1 MTNKQMTRY
10 ITPERV
16 LHNTA
21 NKTMIAVV
29 DTEMLGK
36 LGGDEFNRKV
46 FDIGF
51 QIVDKK
57 GTVYSSGSFL
67 PQEFWDEIDN
77 LKPSSFLRSKKK
89 RLEYD
94 AKVESGETDV
104 LPWDRIMALMK
115 HEMACYDV
123 DYFAAYNLNHDKGV
137 LQKTHELL
145 SPDTPFDLMSAA
157 KPLDIYPMAVQL
169 LLNRPTYKR
178 LALKHG
184 RVSKNGTPS
193 ATAESAY
200 AYITGNWDYKEIHT
214 GFQDVLIEVEILAYC
229 YRQNKAFNGNIN
241 PQAHRIFKDERQT
254 NEQLSLAL

>member
-10 ITPERV
+10 ISPNRN
-16 LHNTA
+16 LSNTQ

-29 DTEMLGK
+29 DTEMLGSV
-36 LGGDEFNRKV
+36 GGKEFNRKV

-67 PQEFWDEIDN
+67 PKEFWDDIDN
-77 LKPSSFLRSKKK
+77 LKPSSFLKSKKK
-89 RLEYD
+89 REQYD
-94 AKVESGETDV
+94 AKIQEGETDV
-104 LPWDRIMALMK
+104 LEWDKIMSIMK

-123 DYFAAYNLNHDKGV
+123 DFFSAYNLNHDKGI

-145 SPDTPFDLMSAA
+145 SDEPFDLMEGT

-178 LALKHG
+178 LAKKHG
-184 RVSKNGTPS
+184 RISDKGTPS

-200 AYITGNWDYKEIHT
+200 AYITGNWDYKEVHT

-229 YRQNKAFNGNIN
+229 YRQNKAFNGNIDPN
-241 PQAHRIFKDERQT
+241 AWRHFKDETRK
-254 NEQLSLAL
+254 NEQLALAI